1 MSEQNVEIVRSIYAD
16 PRGLTAGASGK
27 VAPDAEFDLSEAY
40 PDAPILRGLEA
51 FRRFRDSGPWSGSP
65 IRFETERFFSVGDQR
80 VLAFVR
86 VAATGRESGVPVE
99 MLVAHEF
106 TIRDKLVVRFKVYG
120 SRDQA
125 LEAVGL
131 SGGQSGVR

>member
-1 MSEQNVEIVRSIYAD
+1 MSDDNIEIVRSIYAD
-16 PRGLTAGASGK
+16 PGGLTAGASGR

-51 FRRFRDSGPWSGSP
+51 FRRFRDSGPWSGSRIHFQP
-65 IRFETERFFSVGDQR
+65 ERFLSIGDQR

-99 MLVAHEF
+99 MPVAHEF
-106 TIRDKLVVRFKVYG
+106 TIRDNLVVRFKVYR

-131 SGGQSGVR
+131 SE